1 MNHLEFG
8 FFDELQ
14 KLANPGN
21 LKVNMG
27 APKPTVTAGPN
38 LGPGVSTN
46 LRTTMGRPAA
56 PADPSAPA
64 RLGASSGPL
73 PAPLSAD
80 AMRGAMRRAAS
91 YVRRMRG

>member
-1 MNHLEFG
+1 MNAFEFG

-27 APKPTVTAGPN
+27 APKPKVTVTAGPN

-46 LRTTMGRPAA
+46 IRTTMGRPAKPNPPTGNE
-56 PADPSAPA
+56 PAIG
-64 RLGASSGPL
+64 GAIMYNNGLISRKP
-73 PAPLSAD
+73 
-80 AMRGAMRRAAS
+80 
-91 YVRRMRG
+91 